1 MLGMRRLLMNFARI
15 GDLVML
21 TPALRL
27 LSRDAELHL
36 VCRPWGQDILG
47 DQGLTAGI
55 HVLPHPNHGPFSEWL
70 RGKPRTVLGK
80 KLGQMGFDEVVT
92 FGVERPVIA
101 AWLDQHFP
109 CVTRRVL
116 QAEDAGYVP
125 DSIGSALASA
135 GFGGD
140 YRAVPALTVSESR
153 LAAAR
158 TRLSALGRRVVLVQ
172 AGSSSTHK
180 WIRTKPN
187 LRSLAPAQWASFIA
201 RLLASDEADAV
212 VLLGSPLERRDAE
225 GIAALVPDAQRAR
238 VAVWAG
244 AAPICEQPAL
254 AAAAHALISVDTGP
268 AHIAAAV
275 SCPLLMLFGPSSP
288 ERWCP
293 RSDGPLERVIGKA
306 PCGPCQNTPRMAAC
320 RANICLT
327 RLPEEALFAGWQ
339 RLMAQV
345 KVQVIAQP
353 RAQASA

>member
-1 MLGMRRLLMNFARI
+1 MRRLLINFARI

-21 TPALRL
+21 TPALKRL
-27 LSRDAELHL
+27 RQDAELHL

-47 DQGLTAGI
+47 DQGLTSGI
-55 HVLPHPNHGPFSEWL
+55 HVLPHPNHGAFSEWL
-70 RGKPRTVLGK
+70 RGKPRTHLGR
-80 KLGQMGFDEVVT
+80 KLAQMGFNEVVT

-109 CVTRRVL
+109 SATRRVL

-125 DSIGSALASA
+125 DSIGAALAAA
-135 GFGGD
+135 GFAGD
-140 YRAVPALTVSESR
+140 YRAVPALTVTATQ

-158 TRLSALGRRVVLVQ
+158 ARLATLGARVVLVQ
-172 AGSSSTHK
+172 AGSSSSHK

-187 LRSLAPAQWASFIA
+187 LRSLAPAQWAGFVT
-201 RLLASDEADAV
+201 RLLTSNEADAV

-225 GIAALVPDAQRAR
+225 GIAALVPTGQRTR

-244 AAPICEQPAL
+244 TAPIREQPAL

-275 SCPLLMLFGPSSP
+275 GCPLLMLFGPSIP

-306 PCGPCQNTPRMAAC
+306 PCGPCQNTPRMPAC

-327 RLPEEALFAGWQ
+327 RLPEDALFAGWQ
-339 RLMAQV
+339 RLMAQPRR
-345 KVQVIAQP
+345 VQVSP
-353 RAQASA
+353 